1 MAILT
6 VIVTTYMFSCLKAM
20 VFGQSHILTFDR
32 RSVTMCAEGDY
43 VLYQDSNLIV
53 HGRFQMNL
61 RSLKSSFI
69 LTAIGIRAKDETA
82 IIQLKY
88 GAYQQNSKNRNESS
102 DPVLD
107 VIVNDQYQFY
117 EREDNKWQDFN
128 RKD

>member
-1 MAILT
+1 ML
-6 VIVTTYMFSCLKAM
+6 SCLKAM

-53 HGRFQMNL
+53 HGRFQLNL

-69 LTAIGIRAKDETA
+69 LTAIGVRAKDETA

-88 GAYQQNSKNRNESS
+88 GAYAYQQNSKNRNELS

>member
-88 GAYQQNSKNRNESS
+88 GAYQQNSKNRNES

>member
-1 MAILT
+1 
-6 VIVTTYMFSCLKAM
+6 M

-69 LTAIGIRAKDETA
+69 LTAIGVRAKDETA
-82 IIQLKY
+82 IIKLKY
-88 GAYQQNSKNRNESS
+88 GAYQQNSKNRNES

-128 RKD
+128 RKEWRSFKLLKELIYK

>member
-6 VIVTTYMFSCLKAM
+6 VTVTMFSCLKAM

-128 RKD
+128 RKE

>member
-6 VIVTTYMFSCLKAM
+6 VTVTMFSCLKAM

-69 LTAIGIRAKDETA
+69 LTAIGVRAKDETA
-82 IIQLKY
+82 IIKLKY
-88 GAYQQNSKNRNESS
+88 GAYQQNSKNRNES

-128 RKD
+128 RKQ

>member
-69 LTAIGIRAKDETA
+69 LTAIGVRAKDETA
-82 IIQLKY
+82 IIKLKY
-88 GAYQQNSKNRNESS
+88 GAYQQNSKNRNES

>member
-1 MAILT
+1 
-6 VIVTTYMFSCLKAM
+6 MFSCLKAM

-32 RSVTMCAEGDY
+32 RLATMCAEGDY

-53 HGRFQMNL
+53 HGRFLMNL

-69 LTAIGIRAKDETA
+69 LTAIGVRAKDETA
-82 IIQLKY
+82 IIKLKY

-128 RKD
+128 RKQ

>member
-6 VIVTTYMFSCLKAM
+6 VTVTMFSCLKAM

-69 LTAIGIRAKDETA
+69 LTAIGVRAKDETA
-82 IIQLKY
+82 IIKLKY
-88 GAYQQNSKNRNESS
+88 GAYQQNSKNRNES